1 MEHVVNCIK
10 CDKTFYTGKDLT
22 NHISAHAKMD
32 IQGEVEVQKSLQSM
46 RTTKMQVK
54 IENMKLPIERTK
66 RKREGSGDIGQ
77 KRIKI
82 QDGENEISVNC
93 LVDQPCC
100 KICKPKRNFKTA
112 DAYQYHMVMTHSDS
126 ITSAPINGLK
136 DLPKECLITPNKSK
150 LRVKSQSGNV
160 EIVDMVEESP
170 YKTVIDQSVA
180 VMNKLKSLTCTSVS
194 VSDLPSTIKSEKV
207 DKDNEEHSVKNSKF
221 SKSLE
226 QVRRSTKKRGNTSTN
241 GVAGVT
247 KLGQSESLIN
257 CVKLKFKEYVTAE
270 SDSDFEVT
278 EKEAVEKNK
287 NGKIPLEGDEMY
299 KQVSAVID
307 KVLIQNSIK
316 LSPPTSTLKKTPTIS
331 SEKPASIK
339 LIAKHTNGFSSPVKC
354 SEVADILEQG
364 SDINSY
370 DMGLDESPRSKSG
383 RLLIKSKRLI
393 STESADRLNIDN
405 KDSDISNLIENQS
418 SKEAAGVENGFC
430 EQKLKKEL
438 STSSSK
444 SKVKSDSDSYNPE
457 TQSSDSATANSDVD
471 FAQPLRKSN
480 RVRGPKPPQI
490 RDPIENPAPK
500 AKRRLSER
508 KFEGA
513 KPFKCNHCPLDFSNI
528 ESKKIHEQTHE
539 EKPFQCVYC
548 DMRFA
553 IDFSLKKHT
562 RIHKT

>member
-10 CDKTFYTGKDLT
+10 CDKTFYNNKDLT
-22 NHISAHAKMD
+22 NHLGEHAKMD
-32 IQGEVEVQKSLQSM
+32 LQFEVEKSLQSM

-66 RKREGSGDIGQ
+66 RKREGSGENSH

-82 QDGENEISVNC
+82 QDGANEISVNC

-112 DAYQYHMVMTHSDS
+112 DAHQYHMVMTHDDS
-126 ITSAPINGLK
+126 KTSTPINGLT
-136 DLPKECLITPNKSK
+136 DLPKECLTPNKSK

-170 YKTVIDQSVA
+170 NKTVIDQSVA

-194 VSDLPSTIKSEKV
+194 VSDLFSTIKSEKL
-207 DKDNEEHSVKNSKF
+207 DPEELSVKNSKF
-221 SKSLE
+221 PKSLE
-226 QVRRSTKKRGNTSTN
+226 QVSRSTKKRDERSTN

-247 KLGQSESLIN
+247 QLVQSESLSN

-270 SDSDFEVT
+270 SESDFEVT
-278 EKEAVEKNK
+278 EKEAVEKRK
-287 NGKIPLEGDEMY
+287 NSKKRIPLEGDEMY
-299 KQVSAVID
+299 QQVSAVID
-307 KVLIQNSIK
+307 TVLIQNSIK
-316 LSPPTSTLKKTPTIS
+316 VSPPPSSLKETPTIS
-331 SEKPASIK
+331 SVKPAYIK
-339 LIAKHTNGFSSPVKC
+339 LRAKHTNGFLSPVKC
-354 SEVADILEQG
+354 SEVDILEQG
-364 SDINSY
+364 SDVNSHV
-370 DMGLDESPRSKSG
+370 MVLDESPRSKSG
-383 RLLIKSKRLI
+383 RLLVKSKRLI
-393 STESADRLNIDN
+393 STESAEMLSIDI
-405 KDSDISNLIENQS
+405 KDSDTANFGEYQS
-418 SKEAAGVENGFC
+418 LKEAAGVQNGFC

-438 STSSSK
+438 SSSSSK
-444 SKVKSDSDSYNPE
+444 SKIKSDSDSYNPE
-457 TQSSDSATANSDVD
+457 TQSSDSATANSDVE

-500 AKRRLSER
+500 VKRRLSER

-553 IDFSLKKHT
+553 IEISLKKHT

>member
-1 MEHVVNCIK
+1 MKMEHVVNCIK

-22 NHISAHAKMD
+22 NHLSAHAKMD
-32 IQGEVEVQKSLQSM
+32 IQGEVEVEKSLQSM

-54 IENMKLPIERTK
+54 IENMKLPIERPK
-66 RKREGSGDIGQ
+66 RKREGSGESGQ

-82 QDGENEISVNC
+82 QDGGTEISVNC
-93 LVDQPCC
+93 LVDQPYC
-100 KICKPKRNFKTA
+100 KICKPRRNFKTA
-112 DAYQYHMVMTHSDS
+112 GAYQYHMVMTHGGCSDS
-126 ITSAPINGLK
+126 ISSSTPVNGLT
-136 DLPKECLITPNKSK
+136 DLPKECLTPSKSK
-150 LRVKSQSGNV
+150 LRVKSQAGTV

-170 YKTVIDQSVA
+170 NKTVIDQSVA

-194 VSDLPSTIKSEKV
+194 VSDMPRTIKSEKL
-207 DKDNEEHSVKNSKF
+207 DTEELSVKNSKF
-221 SKSLE
+221 PKSLE
-226 QVRRSTKKRGNTSTN
+226 QVRKSTKKGSNRSIN

-247 KLGQSESLIN
+247 KLGQSESQSN
-257 CVKLKFKEYVTAE
+257 CVKLKFKEYITADSE
-270 SDSDFEVT
+270 SDFEVT
-278 EKEAVEKNK
+278 EKEAVEKRK
-287 NGKIPLEGDEMY
+287 NLKKEGDEMY
-299 KQVSAVID
+299 QQVSAVID
-307 KVLIQNSIK
+307 KVLVQNSIK
-316 LSPPTSTLKKTPTIS
+316 LSPPTSMLKKTPTIS
-331 SEKPASIK
+331 SDKPASIK

-354 SEVADILEQG
+354 SEVVDILEPG
-364 SDINSY
+364 SNVSSCDRV
-370 DMGLDESPRSKSG
+370 LDESPRSKAG
-383 RLLIKSKRLI
+383 RLLVKSKRLI
-393 STESADRLNIDN
+393 STESTDRDVANFAEKL
-405 KDSDISNLIENQS
+405 S
-418 SKEAAGVENGFC
+418 SKESTGVQNGFC

-438 STSSSK
+438 SSSSSK

-457 TQSSDSATANSDVD
+457 TQSSDSATANSDAE

-500 AKRRLSER
+500 VKRRLSER

-553 IDFSLKKHT
+553 IEFSLKKHT